1 VSAFLFNY
9 NERPYAIPSWRN
21 CNNNRNKVELELI
34 PKLKGPLFMSKRPNG
49 EARGGSIPAVVCD
62 RRATKP
68 VGLLLINPEG
78 GIAFGGRRRWL
89 VAYSPLRGCAR
100 RAALPAAKSDCRRGP
115 FNLGISSNSTLLRF
129 QSLFSLPAGVAVRRR
144 LTLLVPPHKV

>member
-1 VSAFLFNY
+1 
-9 NERPYAIPSWRN
+9 
-21 CNNNRNKVELELI
+21 
-34 PKLKGPLFMSKRPNG
+34 MSKRPNG

-100 RAALPAAKSDCRRGP
+100 RAALPAAKSDGRRGP
-115 FNLGISSNSTLLRF
+115 FNLGISSKPEQCSSELT
-129 QSLFSLPAGVAVRRR
+129 QSRRGAKTQGKKMKNGF
-144 LTLLVPPHKV
+144 LTNAHLLVARLSELKSSLRLCALASLR

>member
-1 VSAFLFNY
+1 MCDPCRRSGRPAGLVEIAASHRRKNSFY
-9 NERPYAIPSWRN
+9 NAMPGAGQL
-21 CNNNRNKVELELI
+21 LELI

-68 VGLLLINPEG
+68 VGLLLINPQG
-78 GIAFGGRRRWL
+78 GIAFGGRRRWP

-115 FNLGISSNSTLLRF
+115 FNLRISSNSTLLR
-129 QSLFSLPAGVAVRRR
+129 
-144 LTLLVPPHKV
+144 LLLQFRQDGIA